1 MAQANLKK
9 VLEKLEQ
16 DLYRN
21 AEEYR
26 TLVSDKK
33 VHFIRLTRKE
43 LKEQV
48 REELIN
54 RRGGFAELPESIE
67 KIVDEESD
75 AMYEYLKERLNPANF
90 NANTRKVYFT
100 SDYKAN
106 NSYFEVMLATK
117 EGKGLRNVFGH
128 FRRIKQNA
136 QRQLIKKLNAQI
148 KKLNN
153 SRTNKVEEIRAS
165 EFLNVGHFS
174 ETAVSMQRK
183 RAVENALFN
192 FGQKGSKDVA
202 PFIRALKDE
211 LKLNISKKPGSPID
225 VISVTL
231 ESAFLNKKYGREVEA
246 RDAGKINEALGRV
259 LEKMQMENL
268 SSSPTPVETRIDRT
282 LNKFADVGKGKKN
295 VRTNIKKK
303 KINTKEVKAEKKKKV
318 KAGKGKQFKDN
329 TKAPKVVFD
338 NKESRAGSTISL
350 LALLN
355 SKLSSTVQSNM
366 GPPGLENRTGRFAG
380 SVRAID
386 VQKTKQGFLSVGYTY
401 QKNPYQVFE
410 KSSGSRFS
418 SVERDPRTLIDASIR
433 EIAAQMVTTK
443 LYTRRL

>member
-26 TLVSDKK
+26 LLISDKK

-48 REELIN
+48 RAELLN

-75 AMYEYLKERLNPANF
+75 AMYEYLKERLNPINY
-90 NANTRKVYFT
+90 NANTRRVYYT

-117 EGKGLRNVFGH
+117 EGKGVRKVFNH
-128 FRRIKQNA
+128 FRTIKQNA

-153 SRTNKVEEIRAS
+153 SRTNKVEEINAS
-165 EFLNVGHFS
+165 DFLNVGHFA

-202 PFIRALKDE
+202 PFIQALKDE

-225 VISVTL
+225 VIGVTI

-246 RDAGKINEALGRV
+246 KLAPKINQALARV
-259 LEKMQMENL
+259 LEKMEMENL

-366 GPPGLENRTGRFAG
+366 GPPALENRTGRFAG

-386 VQKTKQGFLSVGYTY
+386 VQKTKKGFLSVGYTY

-418 SVERDPRTLIDASIR
+418 SVDRDPRTLIDASIR

>member
-1 MAQANLKK
+1 
-9 VLEKLEQ
+9 
-16 DLYRN
+16 
-21 AEEYR
+21 
-26 TLVSDKK
+26 

-48 REELIN
+48 KAELLN
-54 RRGGFAELPESIE
+54 RRGGFADLPESIE
-67 KIVDEESD
+67 KIVDEECD
-75 AMYEYLKERLNPANF
+75 VMYEYLKERLNPINY
-90 NANTRKVYFT
+90 NANTRRVYYT

-106 NSYFEVMLATK
+106 SSYFEVMLATK
-117 EGKGLRNVFGH
+117 EGKGVRKVFNH
-128 FRRIKQNA
+128 FRTIKQNA

-153 SRTNKVEEIRAS
+153 NRTNKVEEIRAS
-165 EFLNVGHFS
+165 EFLNVGHFA

-202 PFIRALKDE
+202 PFIKALKDE

-225 VISVTL
+225 VIGVTI

-246 RDAGKINEALGRV
+246 KLAPKINEALGRV
-259 LEKMQMENL
+259 LEKMEMENL

-303 KINTKEVKAEKKKKV
+303 KINTKKVKAEKKKKV

-366 GPPGLENRTGRFAG
+366 GPPALENRTGRFAG

-418 SVERDPRTLIDASIR
+418 SVDRDPRTLIDASIR

>member
-1 MAQANLKK
+1 MAQANLQK
-9 VLEKLEQ
+9 VLLKLQQ

-26 TLVSDKK
+26 LLVSDKK

-48 REELIN
+48 KYELIN

-67 KIVDEESD
+67 KIVDAECD
-75 AMYEYLKERLNPANF
+75 AMYEYLKDRLNPINY
-90 NANTRKVYFT
+90 NANTRRVYFT

-106 NSYFEVMLATK
+106 SSYFEVMLATK
-117 EGKGLRNVFGH
+117 EGKGARKVFNH
-128 FRRIKQNA
+128 FRTIKQNA

-153 SRTNKVEEIRAS
+153 SRTNKVEEIRSS

-174 ETAVSMQRK
+174 DTAVSMQRK

-202 PFIRALKDE
+202 PFIKALRDE
-211 LKLNISKKPGSPID
+211 LDLNITKDPGSPID

-231 ESAFLNKKYGREVEA
+231 ESAFFNKKYGREVEA
-246 RDAGKINEALGRV
+246 KLAPKLSDTLGKIV
-259 LEKMQMENL
+259 EKMGMENL

-282 LNKFADVGKGKKN
+282 LNKFADVGKGRKN
-295 VRTNIKKK
+295 VRNNIKKK
-303 KINTKEVKAEKKKKV
+303 KINNKKSSESTQRKV

-338 NKESRAGSTISL
+338 TKESRAGSTISL

-355 SKLSSTVQSNM
+355 SQLSKTVSANM
-366 GPPGLENRTGRFAG
+366 GSPALENRTGRFAS
-380 SVRAID
+380 SVRALD
-386 VQKTKQGFLSVGYTY
+386 VQKTKKGFISVGYTY
-401 QKNPYQVFE
+401 QRDPYQVFE

-418 SVERDPRTLIDASIR
+418 SIERDPRTLIDQSIR

>member
-9 VLEKLEQ
+9 VLEQLEK

-26 TLVSDKK
+26 SLVSDKK

-48 REELIN
+48 KAELIN
-54 RRGGFAELPESIE
+54 RRGGFDKLPKSIE

-75 AMYEYLKERLNPANF
+75 LMYEYLRDRLNPANF

-100 SDYKAN
+100 SNYNAN

-117 EGKGLRNVFGH
+117 EGKGQRKVFQH

-148 KKLNN
+148 KKLNA
-153 SRTNKVEEIRAS
+153 SRTNQVEDIKSS
-165 EFLNVGHFS
+165 EFLNVGHFA

-192 FGQKGSKDVA
+192 FGQKGSSDVI
-202 PFIRALKDE
+202 PFIQSLKDE
-211 LKLNISKKPGSPID
+211 LNLNIRKKPGSPID
-225 VISVTL
+225 VIGVTL

-246 RDAGKINEALGRV
+246 KLAPKINEALSRIIQ
-259 LEKMQMENL
+259 KMEMENL
-268 SSSPTPVETRIDRT
+268 SSSPTSVETRIDKT
-282 LNKFADVGKGKKN
+282 LNEFANVGKSKR

-303 KINTKEVKAEKKKKV
+303 KINTKPVKAEKKKKV
-318 KAGKGKQFKDN
+318 KSTQGKQFKDN
-329 TKAPKVVFD
+329 TKAPKVVFES
-338 NKESRAGSTISL
+338 KETRVGSAVSL

-355 SKLSSTVQSNM
+355 TKLSSAVQSNM
-366 GPPGLENRTGRFAG
+366 GAPRLENRTGRFAA

-386 VQKTKQGFLSVGYTY
+386 VQRTKQGFLSVGYTY
-401 QKNPYQVFE
+401 QKDPYQVFE
-410 KSSGSRFS
+410 SSSGSRFS
-418 SVERDPRTLIDASIR
+418 SIERDPRALIDASIR
-433 EIAAQMVTTK
+433 EVAAQLITTR
-443 LYTRRL
+443 LYTRSL